1 MYLHRIFFFLQNS
14 TVTNS
19 KVDTENFFLITE
31 IVSEIGER

>member
-14 TVTNS
+14 TVTNL
-19 KVDTENFFLITE
+19 KVDIENFFLITE